1 MKYIAPDG
9 TYPLYYGDIMLAH
22 KGWKKG
28 DPLPEGWVFVASA
41 PAPEIG
47 GYQVIEAGEPVEIDG
62 VMTEVWTVR
71 DMTQE
76 ERDVQDAPLM
86 ARQKLIDAG
95 FSEEEI
101 QALIETLSA

>member
-28 DPLPEGWVFVASA
+28 DPLPEGWIYVAPA
-41 PAPEIG
+41 PAPEAG
-47 GYQVIEAGEPVEIDG
+47 EYQVIEAGEPVEIDG

-76 ERDVQDAPLM
+76 ERDVQDAPII
-86 ARQKLIDAG
+86 ARQKLVDAG
-95 FSEEEI
+95 LTDEEI
-101 QALIETLSA
+101 QMLIRQLGA

>member
-28 DPLPEGWVFVASA
+28 DPLPEGWIHVA
-41 PAPEIG
+41 PAPAPVAGE
-47 GYQVIEAGEPVEIDG
+47 YQVLEAGEPIEIDG
-62 VMTEVWTVR
+62 VMTEVWNVR
-71 DMTQE
+71 EMTQE
-76 ERDVQDAPLM
+76 ERDVKDAPLI

-101 QALIETLSA
+101 EALISSLVK